1 MKKKEKLEKVNAI
14 IDSIVK
20 ELNVA
25 EVQYAPIKLEDI
37 VFTRVENYDTTKLNC
52 VEFRNKGDM
61 RFGIELN
68 LGNMIGGYPLI
79 VNSQM
84 FENSECAY
92 IGGLYSSKGKDSE
105 EIQRLLSTHKN
116 GLFGKKTFRYRDN
129 EYCKFKRQDWED
141 YNIEFMKY
149 IILCKINTN
158 EDFRNLLLFI
168 PDNVMLIE
176 DVSFMNGNN
185 RLVWGCENNELKKI
199 KKEKLKVLKQRLIE
213 ENIAYNKQFRQLLF
227 NRIHNIGIWSGKNIM
242 GKILTYFIVCMKN
255 NIEPKIDFDLLRNM
269 DIYWFGEKLNFD

>member
-25 EVQYAPIKLEDI
+25 EVQYAPIMLEDI
-37 VFTRVENYDTTKLNC
+37 IFDRVENYDTKKVNC
-52 VEFRNKGDM
+52 FEFRNKGDV
-61 RFGIELN
+61 RCGIELN

-79 VNSQM
+79 VGNQR

-92 IGGLYSSKGKDSE
+92 IGGLYSSKGKESE
-105 EIQRLLSTHKN
+105 DIQRLLSTHKN
-116 GLFGKKTFRYRDN
+116 GLFAKKTFRYRDN

-149 IILCKINTN
+149 IILFKIKTN
-158 EDFRNLLLFI
+158 ADFRNLLLSI

-176 DVSFMNGNN
+176 DVSFMNGSN

-227 NRIHNIGIWSGKNIM
+227 NRFHHGIWKGHNIM
-242 GKILTYFIVCMKN
+242 GKILTYFMTCMKN

>member
-14 IDSIVK
+14 INNIVK

-25 EVQYAPIKLEDI
+25 EVKYAPIKLEDI
-37 VFTRVENYDTTKLNC
+37 VFDRVEIYDTTKVNC
-52 VEFRNKGDM
+52 FEFRNKGDV
-61 RFGIELN
+61 RCGIELN

-79 VNSQM
+79 VGNQR

-92 IGGLYSSKGKDSE
+92 IGGLYSSKGKESE
-105 EIQRLLSTHKN
+105 DIQRLLSTHKN
-116 GLFGKKTFRYRDN
+116 GLFAKKTFRYRDN

-149 IILCKINTN
+149 IILCKITTN
-158 EDFRNLLLFI
+158 EDFRNLLLSI

-176 DVSFMNGNN
+176 DVSFMNGSN

-199 KKEKLKVLKQRLIE
+199 KKEKLKVLKQRLI
-213 ENIAYNKQFRQLLF
+213 
-227 NRIHNIGIWSGKNIM
+227 
-242 GKILTYFIVCMKN
+242 
-255 NIEPKIDFDLLRNM
+255 
-269 DIYWFGEKLNFD
+269 